1 MFQKIA
7 FRQQCAWY
15 EDKEYV
21 KLSVE
26 RVIHTIKRP
35 SDMPPIFRHQMAMD
49 SVSWCLYWEK
59 RHEFD
64 HFLEWQAEFIRHL
77 SCWLTEEEED
87 EFKRKCDSFYVGM
100 ESKAVSPDIL
110 ELARLSQESSGI
122 VRSATCSMHLAQ

>member
-1 MFQKIA
+1 MEFCFA

-15 EDKEYV
+15 NDKEFV

-26 RVIHTIKRP
+26 RGIHIIKGP
-35 SDMPPIFRHQMAMD
+35 ANMSSFYRHQMAMG

-64 HFLEWQAEFIRHL
+64 HWPVSQMASRIHSTFD
-77 SCWLTEEEED
+77 WLAYSG
-87 EFKRKCDSFYVGM
+87 RCDSVYADLN
-100 ESKAVSPDIL
+100 SKQGSKPNYIS

-122 VRSATCSMHLAQ
+122 VKSAACSMNLAQ